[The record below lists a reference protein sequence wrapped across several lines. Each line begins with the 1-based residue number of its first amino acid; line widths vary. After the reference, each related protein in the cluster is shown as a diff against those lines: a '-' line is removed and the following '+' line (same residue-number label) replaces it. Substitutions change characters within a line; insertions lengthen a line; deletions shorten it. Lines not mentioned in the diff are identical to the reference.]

1 MKKLLETETFVT
13 ATAVSVNATGDPL
26 NGNPFESTAFAV
38 SLDTPSAAPNV
49 RVTDAIPAA
58 LVAGV
63 VVDYDSTTNSLVV
76 AGYGNNPMNLGRKT
90 YYTDF
95 APRLG
100 LSYLLCTVIENT
112 VGFPM
117 RITIGY
123 VALAILTSGGVGMIS
138 GIYPAYKASKLSP
151 IVALARE

>member
-1 MKKLLETETFVT
+1 MLESFQSTISMLTVFLAVIGGISLIVGGIGVMNIMLVTVTERTVEVGMRKAVGAKRSDILLQFLVESALL
-13 ATAVSVNATGDPL
+13 ATVG
-26 NGNPFESTAFAV
+26 G
-38 SLDTPSAAPNV
+38 
-49 RVTDAIPAA
+49 
-58 LVAGV
+58 
-63 VVDYDSTTNSLVV
+63 
-76 AGYGNNPMNLGRKT
+76 MLG
-90 YYTDF
+90 
-95 APRLG
+95 LG
-100 LSYLLCTVIENT
+100 LSYMLCAIIEST